1 MADESFVSPTLVSPT
16 LQELEKLMQELLPLV
31 ATDATKEKFNEFK
44 ELLKSIESINVSLQT
59 QNSAYCYIISALRR
73 EKQALERQKKA
84 QAKADQLKIES
95 LKAQIDSLQKELND
109 NKSDN
114 DKRAKITTALI
125 TGLKEENARL
135 AEQIAIQVKELK
147 ESQNML
153 LQLFNTLEEST
164 NKFTKEEEN
173 KNKQLETARAE
184 LKSARTELKSAR
196 AELKSAR
203 AKLGTA
209 LADLGTTRADLE
221 TALADQGTAHTE
233 LGTARAELG
242 TARAELE
249 TARAELGT
257 ALAELETAQA
267 ELEITSSM
275 NKKLRNSNEDLKNNC
290 SKMKTEIIVL
300 NERIIFYSKEHQTKN
315 KKQSEKQQKQQRLFL
330 RLLEKIKTLN
340 TLKTEYEEFKSN
352 VLIIL
357 QENTQQILEEA
368 KQQIIQ
374 IEQKY
379 ANLYAEFLKKTEQLK
394 WVSKISKKQKKRL
407 DVVFGDTTIP
417 TKFDESNFTE
427 VMLRTLVE
435 IIKEYLTNIF
445 NGYWFAGQGIPEH
458 VLILLQI
465 IWNRN
470 TIYNLSLNMDQFPEV
485 LKYPLGANFTQCYI
499 DGDAL
504 KRLLPIYSK
513 LINLFGYD
521 PSDEAFARHFHG
533 LSTLTKSKKTY
544 QPIHGQPAYTG
555 TDGAG
560 GINSISGASGAD
572 GSDSADCS
580 DCAIGA
586 ESCSF
591 EPR

>member
-1 MADESFVSPTLVSPT
+1 MEDESFVSPTLAE
-16 LQELEKLMQELLPLV
+16 LQKLMKELLPLV

-44 ELLKSIESINVSLQT
+44 ELLKIIESMIVSLQT
-59 QNSAYCYIISALRR
+59 QNSAYCYTISALRR
-73 EKQALERQKKA
+73 EQQALERQK
-84 QAKADQLKIES
+84 KADQLKIES
-95 LKAQIDSLQKELND
+95 LKAQFDSLQKELND

-125 TGLKEENARL
+125 TGLKEENAEL
-135 AEQIAIQVKELK
+135 AKQIAIQVKELK

-184 LKSARTELKSAR
+184 LKTARAELKSVR
-196 AELKSAR
+196 TELKSAR

-209 LADLGTTRADLE
+209 LADLGTARADLETTRADQGTARADLE
-221 TALADQGTAHTE
+221 TARADIGTALET
-233 LGTARAELG
+233 TQAELG
-242 TARAELE
+242 TTQAELE
-249 TARAELGT
+249 TARAEL
-257 ALAELETAQA
+257 ETAQA
-267 ELEITSSM
+267 DLENASSM
-275 NKKLRNSNEDLKNNC
+275 NQKLRNSNEDLKKNC

-300 NERIIFYSKEHQTKN
+300 NERIISYSKEHQTKN
-315 KKQSEKQQKQQRLFL
+315 KKQSEKQQKQQRQQRLFL
-330 RLLEKIKTLN
+330 RLLEKIK

-352 VLIIL
+352 VMIIL

-368 KQQIIQ
+368 KQQIIK

-407 DVVFGDTTIP
+407 DVVFGNTTIT

-445 NGYWFAGQGIPEH
+445 NGYCFAGQGIPEH

-470 TIYNLSLNMDQFPEV
+470 TIYNLSLNMDKFPEV

-504 KRLLPIYSK
+504 KRLLPVYSK
-513 LINLFGYD
+513 LINLSGYN
-521 PSDEAFARHFHG
+521 PSDEEFADHFRG
-533 LSTLTKSKKTY
+533 LSNLTKSKKTF
-544 QPIHGQPAYTG
+544 QLIHGQPAYTG
-555 TDGAG
+555 TDG
-560 GINSISGASGAD
+560 SSGASGINSASGDD